1 MAFDMDGYV
10 DVAERIR
17 QFRAKYPEGSLQPF
31 NPAEPFRICEIG
43 GREFIVYTAVARR
56 HPNDQNPGIAVAAE
70 PVIGKTSYTRD
81 SELMNAETSAWGRC
95 IVAALAAD
103 TQKIASLDEVR
114 NRQAEQADSSEH
126 PAAQRREPSKQR
138 REAPKSGEGGSQPT
152 GQISQKQVELLNR
165 LAGERG
171 MAHELLGICSEI
183 ADRVIANPTA
193 LTKAEASKAITFL
206 MTLPAVEQQAQPAEE
221 PF

>member
-17 QFRAKYPEGSLQPF
+17 QFRAKFPEGSLQPF

-56 HPNDQNPGIAVAAE
+56 HPGDTNPGIAVAAE
-70 PVIGKTSYTRD
+70 PVIGTTNFTRN
-81 SELMNAETSAWGRC
+81 SELMNAETSAWGRS

-114 NRQAEQADSSEH
+114 NRQADSADPSAH
-126 PAAQRREPSKQR
+126 PAAQAPRKAEQPQR
-138 REAPKSGEGGSQPT
+138 KSSAQP
-152 GQISQKQVELLNR
+152 GRQVSAKQVELLDK
-165 LAGERG
+165 LARERG

-183 ADRVIANPTA
+183 ANRDVTDTST
-193 LTKAEASKAITFL
+193 LSSLDASKAITFL
-206 MTLPAVEQQAQPAEE
+206 MGLPAVEQDPQPAEE